1 MHITTFHFIFKAS
14 VQLVAR
20 ESLRSEECK
29 SSRGVEIL
37 IPHMSVYVVFV
48 FSTPSVSVLVTS
60 EDSGARLRFEHSSFT
75 F

>member
-37 IPHMSVYVVFV
+37 VPHTSVYVVFV

-60 EDSGARLRFEHSSFT
+60 EDSGARLRFEHSSVT